1 VSGTSTASGADQF
14 TYIPNP
20 LVTSISPTSGST
32 AGGTAVTITGT
43 NLLNTSAVIFGG
55 TPAASFTVNSSTS
68 ITATTAAHAAGSAS
82 ITVTTPGGS
91 SAGTQYTYIAPVTA
105 TQTVASTQLTQN
117 RAATSFTPVTGGGG
131 TAPYTYSVSPTLPAG
146 LNFSTSGAITG
157 TPSATSTATIYTVT
171 VTDATSATATNSF
184 TLTVNPAVTAT
195 QSVAAKI
202 LTQNHASPAFTPV
215 TGGGGTGALAYSIS
229 PSLTPGLNLSPTT
242 GAITGAASSPG
253 GGVTYTVTVTDTN
266 GATASNTFQMAVNTP
281 VVATQSVATTALT
294 QGRSAGSFTP
304 VTAAGGLAPLA
315 FSISPPLPAGL
326 SLSPSLGAISGTPTV
341 TSSATTYTVTAT
353 DANGAT
359 GNSTFT
365 LIINGAV
372 TATQTVASTTLT
384 QSHAVTSFTPVTG
397 SGGTSPLAY
406 SVSPSLPTGLNLSP
420 TTGAITGTPSVT
432 SAATTYTVTVTDANG
447 ANAANTFSL
456 TVNGALTAAQA
467 IASKTL
473 TVNVAA
479 APFTPVT
486 GAGGTGSLTYSVSPP
501 LPTGLAIL
509 PSTGAITGTP
519 TVTSSATSYT
529 VTVTDANAATATAS
543 FSLTVNPPAPSLGSV
558 APASGP
564 TAGGT
569 SVTITGTN
577 FTGATSVTF
586 ASTAAASFIVNSATT
601 ITALTPAHAAGAVN
615 VVVTTPG
622 GPGTGTNAYTFV
634 TALNLSS
641 TPSAN
646 THIGQNYSQANTTS
660 GGTTPYAYTIS
671 AGSLPAGT
679 TLNAAT
685 GLVSG
690 TLTTAG
696 NFSYTVK
703 VTDSSPVPQT
713 TTQTVSGSITSGVTT
728 TSVSS
733 SLNPSQ
739 VGQSVTFKATVTG
752 SGSPTGTVTFMDG
765 GSAIGTGT
773 LAGGIAAFSTS
784 ALTLG
789 SHTITASYAGSAGF
803 SSSTSVALMQVVNVP
818 ADSVKLR
825 AMQVMATVV
834 VAQYSGQAI
843 SGAVDSAIADGFANG
858 GNFMSPSGDGM
869 HFNFT
874 SDPDAQAAA
883 NAQSTVSDRSN
894 GTFRPDGS
902 NSTGATSLNGN
913 SGAANSYARN
923 QPPSRIDD
931 AFASIDRNAMA
942 TKAPPRVTAPREWML
957 WGEVRAS
964 GIDRWSSAANPMT
977 QTTTPTLA
985 PLYGSQVNALI
996 GLTRKF
1002 NSSFLAGVFGGY
1014 ETFDYRSDALEGRL
1028 KGEGWTAGSY
1038 LGWKLTPDIRLTTA
1052 AAYSGITYVGTA
1064 GTATGNFDGDRL
1076 LLSGALTGN
1085 YHIQRFEIEP
1095 SATIY
1100 ALWEHENAYTDSL
1113 GTQQAD
1119 RTFFTG
1125 RASGGIKLAYPIA
1138 STSTMTLAPY
1148 LGLYADYYFNGDD
1161 AATLTVPGSV
1171 ALASTPILE
1180 GWSARFTG
1188 GLTTRFANGS
1198 AMAFGAELGG
1208 LGSSTQIWTF
1218 RGRGSIPF

>member
-1 VSGTSTASGADQF
+1 
-14 TYIPNP
+14 
-20 LVTSISPTSGST
+20 
-32 AGGTAVTITGT
+32 
-43 NLLNTSAVIFGG
+43 
-55 TPAASFTVNSSTS
+55 
-68 ITATTAAHAAGSAS
+68 
-82 ITVTTPGGS
+82 
-91 SAGTQYTYIAPVTA
+91 
-105 TQTVASTQLTQN
+105 
-117 RAATSFTPVTGGGG
+117 
-131 TAPYTYSVSPTLPAG
+131 
-146 LNFSTSGAITG
+146 
-157 TPSATSTATIYTVT
+157 
-171 VTDATSATATNSF
+171 
-184 TLTVNPAVTAT
+184 
-195 QSVAAKI
+195 
-202 LTQNHASPAFTPV
+202 
-215 TGGGGTGALAYSIS
+215 
-229 PSLTPGLNLSPTT
+229 
-242 GAITGAASSPG
+242 
-253 GGVTYTVTVTDTN
+253 
-266 GATASNTFQMAVNTP
+266 
-281 VVATQSVATTALT
+281 
-294 QGRSAGSFTP
+294 
-304 VTAAGGLAPLA
+304 
-315 FSISPPLPAGL
+315 
-326 SLSPSLGAISGTPTV
+326 
-341 TSSATTYTVTAT
+341 
-353 DANGAT
+353 
-359 GNSTFT
+359 
-365 LIINGAV
+365 
-372 TATQTVASTTLT
+372 
-384 QSHAVTSFTPVTG
+384 
-397 SGGTSPLAY
+397 
-406 SVSPSLPTGLNLSP
+406 
-420 TTGAITGTPSVT
+420 
-432 SAATTYTVTVTDANG
+432 
-447 ANAANTFSL
+447 
-456 TVNGALTAAQA
+456 
-467 IASKTL
+467 
-473 TVNVAA
+473 
-479 APFTPVT
+479 
-486 GAGGTGSLTYSVSPP
+486 
-501 LPTGLAIL
+501 
-509 PSTGAITGTP
+509 
-519 TVTSSATSYT
+519 

-543 FSLTVNPPAPSLGSV
+543 FSITVNPPAPSLGSV

-569 SVTITGTN
+569 TVTITGTN
-577 FTGATSVTF
+577 LTGATSVTF
-586 ASTAAASFIVNSATT
+586 AGTAATAFTVNSATT
-601 ITALTPAHAAGAVN
+601 ITAVTPAHAAGAVN
-615 VVVTTPG
+615 VVVTTAG

-660 GGTTPYAYTIS
+660 GGTTPYTYTIS

-703 VTDSSPVPQT
+703 VTDSSPVQQT
-713 TTQTVSGSITSGVTT
+713 TTQTVSGSITSGITT

-803 SSSTSVALMQVVNVP
+803 SGSTSVALMQVVNVP

-874 SDPDAQAAA
+874 SDPDEQAAA
-883 NAQSTVSDRSN
+883 NAQNTVSDRSN

-902 NSTGATSLNGN
+902 NSTGATSLGGN
-913 SGAANSYARN
+913 SNAANNYARN

-942 TKAPPRVTAPREWML
+942 TKAPTQRVTAPREWMV

-977 QTTTPTLA
+977 QIATPTLA

-1028 KGEGWTAGSY
+1028 KGEGWTMGSY

-1052 AAYSGITYVGTA
+1052 AAYSGITYEGTA

-1085 YHIQRFEIEP
+1085 YHIQRFELEP

-1138 STSTMTLAPY
+1138 WTSTMTLAPY
-1148 LGLYADYYFNGDD
+1148 LGLYGDYYFNGDD
-1161 AATLTVPGSV
+1161 AATLTIPGSV

-1180 GWSARFTG
+1180 GWSARVTG

-1198 AMAFGAELGG
+1198 AMAFGAEFGG

-1218 RGRGSIPF
+1218 RGKGSIPF